1 MSPCLVIILINL
13 DHAGKPH
20 VPCTRGYATTCP
32 HYSAITDS
40 DKNGGDK
47 SELEVVLAL
56 LAVSGKDK
64 VCQFFQLERR

>member
-1 MSPCLVIILINL
+1 M
-13 DHAGKPH
+13 
-20 VPCTRGYATTCP
+20 CP
-32 HYSAITDS
+32 HYSAITDP
-40 DKNGGDK
+40 DKNGGEE

>member
-1 MSPCLVIILINL
+1 M
-13 DHAGKPH
+13 
-20 VPCTRGYATTCP
+20 CP
-32 HYSAITDS
+32 HYSALTDT

>member
-1 MSPCLVIILINL
+1 M
-13 DHAGKPH
+13 
-20 VPCTRGYATTCP
+20 CP
-32 HYSAITDS
+32 HYSAITDT
-40 DKNGGDK
+40 DKSERDK